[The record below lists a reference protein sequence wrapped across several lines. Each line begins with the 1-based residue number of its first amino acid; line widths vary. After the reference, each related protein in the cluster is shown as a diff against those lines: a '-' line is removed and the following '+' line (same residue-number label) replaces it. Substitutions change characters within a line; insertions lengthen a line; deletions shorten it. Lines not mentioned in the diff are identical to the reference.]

1 MSKKLLIVLA
11 NSDPANAAE
20 IGAPLFQATVAAAM
34 SYDVEIVITGNVG
47 LLASVGHAAGLEINH
62 ETHRTVYDVIKEA
75 HKAGVVFKVCAP
87 SVQIYGDDLIAEIDE
102 SVGSAYVVSE
112 AMDDDTVTF
121 TY

>member
-1 MSKKLLIVLA
+1 MRKKLLIILA
-11 NSDPANAAE
+11 STDPTNAAE

-34 SYDVEIVITGNVG
+34 GHDVEIVITGNMG
-47 LLASVGHAAGLEINH
+47 LLVSAGHAENLEINH
-62 ETHRTVYDVIKEA
+62 DTHRTVYDVIKEA

>member
-11 NSDPANAAE
+11 NTDPTNAAE

-34 SYDVEIVITGNVG
+34 GHDVEVVITGNAG
-47 LLASVGHAAGLEINH
+47 LLVSTGHAESLEINH
-62 ETHRTVYDVIKEA
+62 DTHRTVYDVIKEA

-87 SVQIYGDDLIAEIDE
+87 SVQIYGDDLISEIDE
-102 SVGSAYVVSE
+102 SIGSAYVVSE